1 MPDPSRPT
9 PDCGDPA
16 PVRTTTGHEIALT
29 TPADEDPDVITVVRD
44 ALAAVRDD

>member
-1 MPDPSRPT
+1 MPDPSRLT
-9 PDCGDPA
+9 PD
-16 PVRTTTGHEIALT
+16 RTTTDHEIALT